1 MEEVFIDFYREKD
14 EQAFLEAWQSEH
26 GKLSDDEVDTLY
38 ENIADAID
46 EAVKEESHEL
56 GTPFIYENIT
66 VGKSDFNTF
75 YSLYIFEQV
84 K

>member
-14 EQAFLEAWQSEH
+14 EQAFLEAWQAKYGSM
-26 GKLSDDEVDTLY
+26 SDDEIDTVY
-38 ENIADAID
+38 ESIADAID
-46 EAVKEESHEL
+46 EAVKDGSHEL
-56 GTPFIYENIT
+56 GSPFVFKDIT

-75 YSLYIFEQV
+75 YSLYIFEQE